1 MGPSREIVR
10 SPRSVTKMASPADID
25 VFHSALEQAL
35 NNLSKTGLKLKEGQ
49 YEALKSMV
57 VDARDTVCVLPT
69 GYGKSLIYQLLPNVL
84 DFYCYRGNQQT
95 TASVI
100 VVSPLNA
107 LMEDQI
113 SKVEGNV
120 KVMKVTDDAASLT
133 NLKVPPQ
140 ILFAHPEVLLENR
153 KIFSEVLRSK
163 VYKEHVKAMVV
174 DEAHLIVEW

>member
-1 MGPSREIVR
+1 MGRSREKVR
-10 SPRSVTKMASPADID
+10 SPRSVAEMASPTNID
-25 VFHSALEQAL
+25 VFHSALEHSL
-35 NNLSKTGLKLKEGQ
+35 KNLSKTGLQLKEGQ
-49 YEALKSMV
+49 YEALKSLV
-57 VDARDTVCVLPT
+57 VNAGDTVCVLPT
-69 GYGKSLIYQLLPNVL
+69 GYGKSLIYQLLPNVF
-84 DFYCYRGNQQT
+84 DFYCNSGNQQK
-95 TASVI
+95 ASSVI

-120 KVMKVTDDAASLT
+120 KVMKVTDDAVGLA
-133 NLKVPPQ
+133 NLKVSPQ

-163 VYKEHVKAMVV
+163 IYKEHVKATVV